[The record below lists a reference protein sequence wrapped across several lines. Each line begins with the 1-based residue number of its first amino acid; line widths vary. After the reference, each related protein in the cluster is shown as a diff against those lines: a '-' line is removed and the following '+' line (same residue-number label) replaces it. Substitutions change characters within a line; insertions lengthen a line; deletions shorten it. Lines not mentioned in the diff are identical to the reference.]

1 MLRVLRNARIPILT
15 FNNNIFKNRGDEC
28 KHMPIVTVVMFSDRI
43 QTEKDRLAEA
53 VPREIV
59 LILNVERPRCKL
71 SSAIRV

>member
-1 MLRVLRNARIPILT
+1 
-15 FNNNIFKNRGDEC
+15 
-28 KHMPIVTVVMFSDRI
+28 MPIVTVVMFSDRI